1 MELEEFRLR
10 TGHEDLFET
19 SAGHFWGLVETRPY
33 MSARLA
39 LVVANLNLKTFDAV
53 KAALEHSMEL
63 LRLCRRDNMGV
74 RYMVP
79 HMMLRLSRDQDCYD
93 FVKWWVQICEPGET
107 HDWDDL
113 TLPYLDENN
122 ADVYESVDY
131 LCVNEFPE
139 FASFFL
145 SHLIAVT
152 LLKVRLLTSLNSYKA
167 SALIHKIRLD
177 PEHTNGEE
185 QLPTKIVNQVRA
197 EVLGGVMIENLKGRE
212 PAGMIEDL
220 NVQILQLYETVHNTN
235 KHFWPALLKPGN
247 HLKARPLVHTHGG
260 MEDMQ
265 INLRHSYDAWAE
277 TPGAIAFIESLTK
290 K

>member
-1 MELEEFRLR
+1 
-10 TGHEDLFET
+10 
-19 SAGHFWGLVETRPY
+19 

-113 TLPYLDENN
+113 TLPYLDEKS

-152 LLKVRLLTSLNSYKA
+152 LLKIRLLISLSSYKA

-265 INLRHSYDAWAE
+265 INLRQSYDAWAE

>member
-1 MELEEFRLR
+1 
-10 TGHEDLFET
+10 
-19 SAGHFWGLVETRPY
+19 

-113 TLPYLDENN
+113 TLPYLDEKN

-152 LLKVRLLTSLNSYKA
+152 LLKVRLLISLNSYKA

-235 KHFWPALLKPGN
+235 KHFWPALLKPGS

-277 TPGAIAFIESLTK
+277 TPGAIALTTRTLHGTEEMGHPWPSAFPGRLRSTASAKRERLSLPA
-290 K
+290 

>member
-113 TLPYLDENN
+113 TLPYLDEKN

-152 LLKVRLLTSLNSYKA
+152 LLKVRLLISLNSYKA

-220 NVQILQLYETVHNTN
+220 NVQILQLYKTVHNAN